1 MKKESSVK
9 TLEFNGLVLELH
21 PEVYEPSDDSFQL
34 AKAIDVKPDDSVL
47 EIGTGTGIVA
57 LDCARRGADVVCS
70 DVNPFAV
77 ELVKRNYSR
86 NKSLLTG
93 SLDVRFG
100 DLFKVVKEDEK
111 FDVIIFNPPYLP
123 TKKEDLVGGSGWF
136 DTAVDGG
143 VDGLDITGKFIN
155 HLQNYLKTDGCAFFV
170 FSSLSDRSKLENI
183 ISNADFK
190 SKVIMSR
197 CYNDELIDI
206 YRVYTLNKI
215 D

>member
-34 AKAIDVKPDDSVL
+34 AKAIEIKPNDSVL

-57 LDCARRGADVVCS
+57 LECIRRGADVVCS

-77 ELVKRNYSR
+77 ELVKRNYTR

-93 SLDVRFG
+93 SLDVRLG
-100 DLFKVVKEDEK
+100 DLFTAVKKDEK

-123 TKKEDLVGGSGWF
+123 TKKEDLVGESGWF
-136 DTAVDGG
+136 DIAVDGG
-143 VDGLDITGKFIN
+143 TGGLAVTEKFIN
-155 HLQNYLKTDGCAFFV
+155 HLQGYLKTDGGAFFV

-183 ISNADFK
+183 ISNAGFK
-190 SKVIMSR
+190 AKVIMSR
-197 CYNDELIDI
+197 CYDDELIDI
-206 YRVYTLNKI
+206 YWIYDLNKI